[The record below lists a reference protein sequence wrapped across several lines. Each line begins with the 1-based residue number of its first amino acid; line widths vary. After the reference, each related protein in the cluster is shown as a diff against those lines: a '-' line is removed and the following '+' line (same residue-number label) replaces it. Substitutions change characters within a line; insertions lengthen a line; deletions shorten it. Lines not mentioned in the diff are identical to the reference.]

1 MMNAVEIALAKQRL
15 QLEVA
20 AQRKALGAHV
30 VGLQPTFQVL
40 DQAHAAARWC
50 GRLPEIL
57 ASVLAVLVATRGDT
71 RRFAWRWGRRA
82 FVAWRFWR
90 NGRRWLDTPS
100 A

>member
-20 AQRKALGAHV
+20 AQRAALGTHV
-30 VGLQPTFQVL
+30 VGLQPAFQVL
-40 DQAHAAARWC
+40 DQAHAGARWC
-50 GRLPEIL
+50 GRHPEIL
-57 ASVLAVLVATRGDT
+57 ASAVAVLVITRADT

-82 FVAWRFWR
+82 FVAWRVWR
-90 NGRRWLDTPS
+90 DSRRWLDTP